1 MSSNDERKDTIED
14 DNTIVIDNSK
24 KTIRV
29 SRNSRTTI
37 NTGRKNGDTK
47 NSRSIN
53 TGINSATMNTRSKSV
68 NTGRKN
74 NGVPA
79 SLTNAVKKRL
89 ANDRG
94 CDVEELDIKTD
105 EIANSI
111 ANVVKTNRS
120 EFSSLPIINN
130 QNRVGKKQLRQD
142 YRNASEQRSIYDLL
156 ALTTEL
162 ETIFSKKY
170 DLELADSD
178 NKDAVDKQI
187 HHNFESSEQ
196 QKQNEI
202 IKMLSNI
209 PAVDNWLTIV
219 KTVLFLCS
227 KDCPEFL
234 DPKTTKLSAMENIK
248 IIRGGFKERAKPITV
263 IKLLVHNYKNIFAT
277 AINSSSTSKNRM
289 SIQQLIKNI
298 YVTPHIFDADNTK
311 TMICWYLCLSRH
323 TSCFSN
329 YYKSVTQ

>member
-170 DLELADSD
+170 DIYIYYQLYSI
-178 NKDAVDKQI
+178 K
-187 HHNFESSEQ
+187 NFTQ
-196 QKQNEI
+196 
-202 IKMLSNI
+202 
-209 PAVDNWLTIV
+209 
-219 KTVLFLCS
+219 
-227 KDCPEFL
+227 
-234 DPKTTKLSAMENIK
+234 
-248 IIRGGFKERAKPITV
+248 
-263 IKLLVHNYKNIFAT
+263 KNIFL
-277 AINSSSTSKNRM
+277 ISYTSGFYF
-289 SIQQLIKNI
+289 QL
-298 YVTPHIFDADNTK
+298 YFIFVCN
-311 TMICWYLCLSRH
+311 
-323 TSCFSN
+323 F
-329 YYKSVTQ
+329 